1 MRLPAGSNLS
11 FPNAAVP
18 RLILLAALLFLAWL
32 GWRWIQRT
40 PKEELRKELMRGALI
55 AGVLGLA
62 LLAATG
68 RLNWVV
74 AAGAAALPFARRAFG
89 LIRYLPLVRNLYAR
103 YQSGHQG
110 QTGSSQQGGH
120 GQQQTRPGKG
130 AMSLDEAREILG
142 VKPGASREEILQ
154 AHKRLM
160 QKNHPDRGGSD
171 YLAAQI
177 NLAKERLLQG

>member
-1 MRLPAGSNLS
+1 MARL
-11 FPNAAVP
+11 VV
-18 RLILLAALLFLAWL
+18 IAALLFLAWL
-32 GWRWIQRT
+32 TWRWIQGT
-40 PKEELRKELMRGALI
+40 PRDQLIQGLKRGALV

-68 RLNWVV
+68 RLHWIV

-89 LIRYLPLVRNLYAR
+89 LIRYVPFMRTLYAR
-103 YQSGHQG
+103 YQAGRNG
-110 QTGSSQQGGH
+110 QTGSSHQG
-120 GQQQTRPGKG
+120 GQQQGQRQQQGRTGKG
-130 AMSLDEAREILG
+130 QMSPDEAREILG
-142 VKPGASREEILQ
+142 VKAGASREEILQ

-177 NLAKERLLQG
+177 NLAKERLLQD

>member
-1 MRLPAGSNLS
+1 MSRL
-11 FPNAAVP
+11 VV
-18 RLILLAALLFLAWL
+18 IAALLILAWL
-32 GWRWIQRT
+32 TWRWVQGT
-40 PKEELRKELMRGALI
+40 PRDQLVQGLKRGALA

-68 RLNWVV
+68 RLHWIV

-89 LIRYLPLVRNLYAR
+89 LIRFLPLIRNLYSR
-103 YQSGHQG
+103 YQGNRTGASGNTQS
-110 QTGSSQQGGH
+110 GSSRQQQGGP
-120 GQQQTRPGKG
+120 QPGKDR
-130 AMSLDEAREILG
+130 MDLDQAREILG

-171 YLAAQI
+171 YLATQI
-177 NLAKERLLQG
+177 NLAKERLLQD